1 MSKRVMAKRHKCTQ
15 EEILKAIKGSQGII
29 TQVAKRLGVS
39 WDTAQRYIQAND
51 INRTA
56 FKNERESVL
65 DLAESVIYK
74 SITNGNTQDA
84 KWLLS
89 TLGKKRGYGEAA
101 PQALDD
107 ENNQIKIVVVDDAG
121 D

>member
-1 MSKRVMAKRHKCTQ
+1 MAKRQKCTQ
-15 EEILKAIKGSQGII
+15 EEILKAIKGSKGIT

-39 WDTAQRYIQAND
+39 WDTAQKYINS
-51 INRTA
+51 NNTNKTA

-65 DLAESVIYK
+65 DLAESVIHK

-89 TLGKKRGYGEAA
+89 TLGKKRGYGDSEPVAET
-101 PQALDD
+101 DN
-107 ENNQIKIVVVDDAG
+107 EIKIVVVENERD
-121 D
+121 